1 MLDTA
6 VPPLYRSAKMK
17 PWLRNLLLVTA
28 GVVLAAMIQTGYQ
41 AFEMLTHPLSPI
53 TNDGF
58 GMVQVAYDEGKD
70 VCEIRKGEAR
80 LLPYG
85 LYKVTIPEIG
95 ASFLLFKNNRGS
107 PILRSVDGHLIVE
120 TDANSSLMP
129 KKPAEQ
135 DAP

>member
-1 MLDTA
+1 MDG
-6 VPPLYRSAKMK
+6 LYVLQKMK
-17 PWLRNLLLVTA
+17 PWFRNLLLVTA
-28 GVVLAAMIQTGYQ
+28 GVVLAAMLQIGYRVY
-41 AFEMLTHPLSPI
+41 EMLAHPVSPI

-107 PILRSVDGHLIVE
+107 PVLRSVEGLLVVE
-120 TDANSSLMP
+120 TDANSSVMP
-129 KKPAEQ
+129 KRPAEPQ
-135 DAP
+135 R